1 MPGRKNDIAPDIR
14 RLGKSDCEAVVRHF
28 CNLDKELRR
37 LRFGNGVNDKFLTQY
52 AKTIFESVSIVY
64 GAFVDDELRG
74 VAEIRGMPSSWTT
87 MAEAALSVER
97 NWQDR
102 GIGDALLQRL
112 IATAQNRGVRQLC
125 MICLKDN
132 AKMQHLAEK
141 YEAIMQYEVD
151 HVEGKI
157 GSLHPTFKSLYA
169 ELSGEA
175 RSFVRAVLTP

>member
-1 MPGRKNDIAPDIR
+1 MQQPKNEIIPEIR
-14 RLGKSDCEAVVRHF
+14 RMGKADCEAVIAHF
-28 CNLDKELRR
+28 CSLDKDLRR
-37 LRFGNGVNDKFLTQY
+37 LRFGNAVNDSFLTNY
-52 AKTIFESVSIVY
+52 ARTIFDSVSIVY

-74 VAEIRGMPSSWTT
+74 VAEIRGMPSTWTSI
-87 MAEAALSVER
+87 AEAALSVER
-97 NWQDR
+97 DWQNR

-125 MICLKDN
+125 MVCLKDN
-132 AKMQHLAEK
+132 LKMQHLAEK

-157 GSLHPTFKSLYA
+157 SSLHPTFKSLY
-169 ELSGEA
+169 EEFSSEA